1 MCVLLAVAS
10 SICEWLMHEPLVPVY
25 IFSGLVWNTKFQ
37 KHWSHSQDL
46 LIDDMRSRCTNF
58 MYGLNI
64 FFFLVFFAYFVLAAC
79 MYSSKEQC
87 IVSWKKQDGWICQG
101 RCPHVSQSAGRKLH
115 WHRHTNTHIAHNIHP
130 ICHPGPHSSW
140 SNTSFLYFSWPC
152 TASNTVFSSLENWFH
167 LCDVN
172 TLERDHVKFLTTA
185 TVEVTVGTE
194 WQHFKFPFIS

>member
-115 WHRHTNTHIAHNIHP
+115 WHRHTTHTLPTIYTQFVTQVPTAAEAILP
-130 ICHPGPHSSW
+130 SCTSLDLALLRTLSSV
-140 SNTSFLYFSWPC
+140 L
-152 TASNTVFSSLENWFH
+152 
-167 LCDVN
+167 
-172 TLERDHVKFLTTA
+172 
-185 TVEVTVGTE
+185 
-194 WQHFKFPFIS
+194 